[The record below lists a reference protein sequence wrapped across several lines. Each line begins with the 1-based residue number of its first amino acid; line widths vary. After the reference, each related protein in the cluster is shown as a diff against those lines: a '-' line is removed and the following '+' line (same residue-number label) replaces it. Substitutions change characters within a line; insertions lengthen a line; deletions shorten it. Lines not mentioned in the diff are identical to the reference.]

1 MITVY
6 CGEDTA
12 ASRKAFIQALQ
23 AQQKVGD
30 VQVKAINVKDLP
42 NLLMQDG
49 ETGLFA
55 DQTVYTLEH
64 LNKQLGRKSAKDTY
78 WQALET
84 LSHDKSLTILIWEK
98 DLPKRQLRYATT
110 PGLLVKES
118 KPDASIFALI
128 EMCTPAQKTAFL
140 SGLDQFCTKTNEMFV
155 YVMLLRH
162 IRSLVMLSV
171 DPASIKLPPW
181 QVGKLK
187 SLASAWPPAKLLAYY
202 DKLMAIEMSLK
213 TGRNAYSIKQSIDIL
228 SCYYL

>member
-1 MITVY
+1 MITIY

-12 ASRKAFIQALQ
+12 ASRLAYTHAVQTLQ
-23 AQQKVGD
+23 KGGD
-30 VQVKAINVKDLP
+30 FQVRELVVKDLP
-42 NLLMQDG
+42 ALLTNDT

-55 DQTVYTLEH
+55 NQIIYTLEH

-78 WQALET
+78 WMAL
-84 LSHDKSLTILIWEK
+84 DKLAQDPAIHIVVWEK

-110 PGLLVKES
+110 AKLQVKES

-128 EMCTPAQKTAFL
+128 ELCTPTQKVEFL
-140 SGLDQFCTKTNEMFV
+140 SGLDRFCTKTNEMFV
-155 YVMLLRH
+155 YIMLLRH
-162 IRSLVMLSV
+162 IRSLVALSV
-171 DPASIKLPPW
+171 DPTSVKLPPW

-187 SLASAWPPAKLLAYY
+187 AMAHAWPTPNLIAFY